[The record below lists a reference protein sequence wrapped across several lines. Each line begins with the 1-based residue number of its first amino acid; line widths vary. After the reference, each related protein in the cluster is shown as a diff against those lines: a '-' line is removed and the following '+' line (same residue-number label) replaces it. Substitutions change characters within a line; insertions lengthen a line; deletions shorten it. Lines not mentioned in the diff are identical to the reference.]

1 MSYISTLTT
10 KGQIVIPY
18 PVREILGLRVADKF
32 FFEIERDRIIIQQ
45 IPSVDDAMGMIKT
58 EKYISKKEFKQVVAK
73 QVINKFI

>member
-1 MSYISTLTT
+1 MPTVTVSS

-18 PVREILGLRVADKF
+18 PVREILGLKVADKF